1 LSGRGIT
8 ICVID
13 TGINT
18 RSRAFGE
25 SCPTNTADT
34 GCRVAFEFDAEHEIN
49 TAVRQQHG
57 LYVQLVTAA
66 APSARQSATAGATNV
81 IRYAPAYQGK
91 QQMNPVAADCCSTSA
106 SLSQS
111 STAVSA
117 APTRWTSDV
126 ASHHT
131 GWQPTNQQA
140 RSCTCKTRQWQ
151 QNLIPDTHPHT
162 HFLRLLSVHLAGGS
176 PYTVQQIQQC
186 LPVQAWLMMM
196 PVPVGRLLAG
206 AQPCLWSPCSA
217 RSACRQHCFGEF
229 PQQAC

>member
-1 LSGRGIT
+1 MSGRGIT

-25 SCPTNTADT
+25 SCPTNTADA

-66 APSARQSATAGATNV
+66 APSARQAATAGATNV

-106 SLSQS
+106 SLSPS

-140 RSCTCKTRQWQ
+140 RSSTCKTRQWQ
-151 QNLIPDTHPHT
+151 QSLIHDTHPHT
-162 HFLRLLSVHLAGGS
+162 HFPV
-176 PYTVQQIQQC
+176 QC
-186 LPVQAWLMMM
+186 LPVQAWLSM

-206 AQPCLWSPCSA
+206 AEPCLWSPCSA